1 MPPSTP
7 VTAGTPGPAV
17 AGAKRR
23 RDRALLRD
31 FFWREIS
38 TRYLGS
44 ITGLAW
50 ALLHPLALLGVY
62 HFVFTTVFRAS
73 GFQGHSFLLFVA
85 VVGAG
90 RGKRSR
96 ARLEAPLWFVDTLHD
111 RLIVRVE
118 TYADSA
124 EALEAAGLEE

>member
-1 MPPSTP
+1 M
-7 VTAGTPGPAV
+7 
-17 AGAKRR
+17 
-23 RDRALLRD
+23 
-31 FFWREIS
+31 
-38 TRYLGS
+38 
-44 ITGLAW
+44 
-50 ALLHPLALLGVY
+50 
-62 HFVFTTVFRAS
+62 
-73 GFQGHSFLLFVA
+73 FVA

-96 ARLEAPLWFVDTLHD
+96 ARLEAPLWFVDTVHD